1 MHDNQALIN
10 TINKYSKN
18 KTPFF
23 FLISYNLK
31 KYDII
36 PLNRLCKL
44 NKDIKVSI
52 NKKNNFL
59 NKKATNVY
67 VKDKNTKDSLE
78 LKIKKRSFAK
88 YNKKFNKIIQN
99 IKKGNIY
106 ICNLTSITQIKKIT
120 KLKRHSKSIKKVNLK
135 DIFYNSV
142 AKYKLYYKNKFISFS
157 PESFIQIKNNKIY
170 SFPMKGTIKI
180 SDFKNKIQAKEAL
193 KNNKKE
199 ISEHFMVVDLIR
211 NDLSAISKNVA
222 VDKFRYIKEL
232 NTISYTNNKERI
244 LQTSSKISGN
254 LDANWHKNLGDIIV
268 SLLPAGSITGAPK
281 KRCCE
286 IIKKTEQF
294 KRDYFTGIWGIY
306 DGESLD
312 SCVLIRFIEKTKN
325 GFCYKSGGGITYESK
340 AKKEYKELHNKIYIP
355 QNTKQKNKK
364 IYFESIKCKNYK
376 AYNLKYHQKRI
387 NKTIKNKKI
396 RLDNIIPPSK
406 ELIKCK
412 VVYNKN
418 KVLNIS
424 YEPYTPKD
432 IKTFKLV
439 YDDDIKYS
447 KKSIDRKCIDRLDN
461 TKCDEIIIVK
471 NNLIT
476 DTSIANIAIFYNN
489 TWLTPKK
496 CLLKGTMRAKY
507 IKKGVLK
514 PFDINV
520 NMLKQAKKIAL
531 LNAMIGFRE
540 LLEYKIKN

>member
-1 MHDNQALIN
+1 MQDNQALIN

-52 NKKNNFL
+52 NKKDNFL
-59 NKKATNVY
+59 NKKATSVY
-67 VKDKNTKDSLE
+67 AKDKNTKDTLD
-78 LKIKKRSFAK
+78 LKIKKGSFAK
-88 YNKKFNKIIQN
+88 YKKKFNKIIKN

-106 ICNLTSITQIKKIT
+106 ICNLTSITKIT
-120 KLKRHSKSIKKVNLK
+120 KIKNHSKSVKKANLK

-142 AKYKLYYKNKFISFS
+142 AKYKLYYKNQFISFS

-180 SDFKNKIQAKEAL
+180 SDYKNKIQAKEAL
-193 KNNKKE
+193 INNKKE
-199 ISEHFMVVDLIR
+199 LSEHFMVVDLIR
-211 NDLSAISKNVA
+211 NDLSTISKNVA

-232 NTISYTNNKERI
+232 NTISYANNQESI

-254 LDANWHKNLGDIIV
+254 LDVNWHKNLGDIIV

-312 SCVLIRFIEKTKN
+312 SCVLIRFIQKSKK
-325 GFCYKSGGGITYESK
+325 GFVYKSGGGITYESNVDE
-340 AKKEYKELHNKIYIP
+340 EYKELHNKIYIP
-355 QNTKQKNKK
+355 QDTKQKNKNK
-364 IYFESIKCKNYK
+364 NIYFESIKCKNYK
-376 AYNLKYHQKRI
+376 ANNLKYHQKRI

-406 ELIKCK
+406 ELLKCK

-418 KVLNIS
+418 KVLDIT

-447 KKSIDRKCIDRLDN
+447 KKSTNRECIDKLNN

-471 NNLIT
+471 NSLIT

-489 TWLTPKK
+489 EWLTPKK

-507 IKKGVLK
+507 IKKGILK
-514 PFDINV
+514 PFDIDEK
-520 NMLKQAKKIAL
+520 MLKDAKKIAI
-531 LNAMIGFRE
+531 LNAMVGFKQLDCYTIE
-540 LLEYKIKN
+540 N